1 MDESKVIELQGLLKE
16 LREKHEE
23 MKANVITKADFAERA
38 EKLNARI
45 DELETALNRPG
56 GGEGDKGNSG
66 DDAKEVSKKA
76 FFEYMRHGKAELGP
90 DQRKAL
96 VADAEGQILIPEALE
111 AEIYRELPKLTVMRG
126 LATVQTINSDRIR
139 RRSMTELT
147 VGWGKLETGSVL
159 VESDVV
165 LSEAYQ
171 YIENLNGLT
180 KVGVDELSDSD
191 VAIEALLRDSF
202 ARAFAEAEDS
212 AFITGTGHASLQPEG
227 ILNGSTVT
235 RVTAGQVADVTYD
248 DLIEIL
254 YAVPEQY
261 ARNGAWIMNR
271 TTEKHFRAMVD
282 LNNRPLWEPSLQ
294 AGGPNMLL
302 GYPVYQQ
309 ADVPAIP
316 ASGTAAD
323 VLIFGDVR
331 AGYRILDRAGV
342 AAQRLTELYAEQD
355 LVGVKVKKRVGGGV
369 IRANALRILEVPA
382 V

>member
-23 MKANVITKADFAERA
+23 MKANVITKADFDERA

-56 GGEGDKGNSG
+56 GDGDKGDG
-66 DDAKEVSKKA
+66 GYDAKEASKKA
-76 FFEYMRHGKAELGP
+76 FFEYMKHGKAELGP

-126 LATVQTINSDRIR
+126 LATVQPINSDRIR
-139 RRSMTELT
+139 RRSMSEVT
-147 VGWGKLETGSVL
+147 VGWGKLETGSAL
-159 VESDVV
+159 VESDTT

-171 YIENLNGLT
+171 YVENLNGLT
-180 KVGVDELSDSD
+180 KVGVDELADSD

-202 ARAFAEAEDS
+202 ARAIAEAEDS
-212 AFITGTGHASLQPEG
+212 AFVAGTGHASLQPEG
-227 ILNGSTVT
+227 ILNGTTVT
-235 RVTAGQVADVTYD
+235 RVTAGQDADVTYE
-248 DLIEIL
+248 DLVEIL

-271 TTEKHFRAMVD
+271 TTEKHFRALKD
-282 LNNRPLWEPSLQ
+282 TTDRPLWEPSLQ

-316 ASGTAAD
+316 ADTAAD

-331 AGYRILDRAGV
+331 AGYRILDRAGMT
-342 AAQRLTELYAEQD
+342 AQRLTELYAEQD

-369 IRANALRILEVPA
+369 IRANALRVLEVPA
-382 V
+382 PAA

>member
-23 MKANVITKADFAERA
+23 MKANVITKADFDERA

-45 DELETALNRPG
+45 DELETAINRPG
-56 GGEGDKGNSG
+56 GGDGKGDGG

-96 VADAEGQILIPEALE
+96 VADTEGQILIPEALE

-139 RRSMTELT
+139 RRSMSEVT
-147 VGWGKLETGSVL
+147 VGWGKLETGSAL
-159 VESDVV
+159 VESDTT

-171 YIENLNGLT
+171 YVENLNGLT
-180 KVGVDELSDSD
+180 KVGVDELADSD

-202 ARAFAEAEDS
+202 ARAIAEAEDS
-212 AFITGTGHASLQPEG
+212 AFVAGTGHGSLQPEG

-331 AGYRILDRAGV
+331 AGYRILDRAGMT
-342 AAQRLTELYAEQD
+342 AQRLTELYAEQD